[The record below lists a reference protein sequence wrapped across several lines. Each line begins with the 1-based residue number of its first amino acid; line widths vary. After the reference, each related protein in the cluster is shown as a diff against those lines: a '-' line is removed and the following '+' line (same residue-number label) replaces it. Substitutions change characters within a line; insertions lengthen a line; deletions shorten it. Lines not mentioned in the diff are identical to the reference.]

1 MTECIMC
8 RKLGDIRAMRRCGLC
23 GAILCDECAQ
33 RGSGVCDECA
43 GDERD
48 EYW

>member
-1 MTECIMC
+1 MTECSMC
-8 RKLGDIRAMRRCGLC
+8 GRRGDIRAMRQCGLC
-23 GAILCDECAQ
+23 GALICDECAE

-48 EYW
+48 EW